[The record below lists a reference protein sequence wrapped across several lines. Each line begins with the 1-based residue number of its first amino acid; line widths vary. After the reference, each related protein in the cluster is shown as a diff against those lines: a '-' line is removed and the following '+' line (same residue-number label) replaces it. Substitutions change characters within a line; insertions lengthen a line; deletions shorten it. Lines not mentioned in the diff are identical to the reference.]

1 MLVWEV
7 YKLKTFIIQLKEQNT
22 ELKNE
27 LVKAV
32 ESFQKER
39 EKTDDHS
46 PTDKK
51 ND

>member
-7 YKLKTFIIQLKEQNT
+7 YKLKTFIIQLKEQNV
-22 ELKNE
+22 ELKSE
-27 LVKAV
+27 LAKVV

-39 EKTDDHS
+39 EKIDNNS